1 MEIDFTKIWV
11 CREATNSDYF
21 NSRLYLCYRMP
32 PIWDDKLKVWLKHND
47 GFMITLVPTDF
58 PDVKIGE
65 CKEFKLV

>member
-1 MEIDFTKIWV
+1 
-11 CREATNSDYF
+11 
-21 NSRLYLCYRMP
+21 MP
-32 PIWDDKLKVWLKHND
+32 PIWDDELKVWLKHND